1 MKDNKTKERIEENKM
16 AVLTAECD
24 RMFCVDKEQIQLF
37 KKVEGNPKNREKADI
52 AVSKITKKIT
62 IIEAENKSDDNS

>member
-1 MKDNKTKERIEENKM
+1 MKGKKSKGRTEKNKM

-37 KKVEGNPKNREKADI
+37 KKIERNQKSREKADI
-52 AVSKITKKIT
+52 AVSKISKKIT
-62 IIEAENKSDDNS
+62 VESNPVSDDNT

>member
-1 MKDNKTKERIEENKM
+1 MKEKKTTGRTEKNKM

-37 KKVEGNPKNREKADI
+37 KKIEKNQKNREKADI
-52 AVSKITKKIT
+52 AVSKISKKI
-62 IIEAENKSDDNS
+62 IIESASISDDNT

>member
-1 MKDNKTKERIEENKM
+1 MKGKKAKGRTEKNKM

-37 KKVEGNPKNREKADI
+37 KKIEKNQKSREKADI
-52 AVSKITKKIT
+52 AVSKISKQ
-62 IIEAENKSDDNS
+62 IIVESTTDSDDNT

>member
-1 MKDNKTKERIEENKM
+1 MKGKKNTGRTEKNKM

-37 KKVEGNPKNREKADI
+37 KKIEKNQKSREKADI
-52 AVSKITKKIT
+52 AVSKISKQ
-62 IIEAENKSDDNS
+62 IIVESTTDSDDNT

>member
-1 MKDNKTKERIEENKM
+1 MKGKKNTGRTEKNKM

-37 KKVEGNPKNREKADI
+37 KKIEKNQKSREKADI
-52 AVSKITKKIT
+52 AVSKISKQ
-62 IIEAENKSDDNS
+62 IIVENTTDSDDNT

>member
-1 MKDNKTKERIEENKM
+1 MKEKKTTGRTEKNKM

-37 KKVEGNPKNREKADI
+37 KKIEKNQKSREKADI
-52 AVSKITKKIT
+52 AVSKISKQ
-62 IIEAENKSDDNS
+62 IIVESTADSDDNT

>member
-1 MKDNKTKERIEENKM
+1 MKDKYVKGRTEKNKM

-37 KKVEGNPKNREKADI
+37 KKIEKNQKSREKADI
-52 AVSKITKKIT
+52 AVSKISKQ
-62 IIEAENKSDDNS
+62 IIVESTTDSDDNT